1 MFISF
6 GNNLEIEFFYLAK
19 ILKMSDDY
27 GEFVYHILSKTK
39 L

>member
-1 MFISF
+1 MFILF

-27 GEFVYHILSKTK
+27 GEFVDHILSKTK

>member
-1 MFISF
+1 MFILF
-6 GNNLEIEFFYLAK
+6 GNNLEFEFFYLAK